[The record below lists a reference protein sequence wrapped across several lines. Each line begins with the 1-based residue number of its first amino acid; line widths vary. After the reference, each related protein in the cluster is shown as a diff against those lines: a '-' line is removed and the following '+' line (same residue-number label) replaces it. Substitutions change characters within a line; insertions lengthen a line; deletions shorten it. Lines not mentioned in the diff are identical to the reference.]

1 MPTVTFAVNTCFAV
15 KRWPE
20 PEEWARLLSELG
32 VTHAQFSFDL
42 ADPVLVG
49 DPTVYDQTRRVC
61 DAAGVAI
68 PSAFTGLIPYS
79 QNLLG
84 HPDEA
89 ARAHTVDW
97 YRAAIDAAAG
107 LGASAVGGHVGA
119 LTVRQ
124 HRDPDQRRDGIA
136 RIIRGVCDLSHY
148 AAKRGLESLL
158 WEIMP
163 VKREYPADLE
173 AAEELMDRLSGATAV
188 PVELCLDMGHAC
200 AAGAAGAD
208 HDPYAWLERLGRHT
222 RIVHV
227 QQTDGIGDRHWPFTP
242 EFNEQGIVDPER
254 VVELVSRF
262 DRTTVEIVLEAMWP
276 FEADDDA
283 VLSDLRSSVR
293 YWEPALNGNAHKLTP
308 NTKGG

>member
-1 MPTVTFAVNTCFAV
+1 MPTVTFGVNTCFAV

-20 PEEWARLLSELG
+20 PAEWTRVLADLG

-49 DPTVYDQTRRVC
+49 DPKMYDETRRIC
-61 DAAGVAI
+61 DAAGI
-68 PSAFTGLIPYS
+68 DITSAFTGLIQYS

-84 HPDEA
+84 HPGEA
-89 ARAHTVDW
+89 VRARTLDW
-97 YRAAIDAAAG
+97 YRAAIDATAV

-124 HRDPDQRRDGIA
+124 YRDPAERRDGIV
-136 RIIRGVCDLSHY
+136 RIIDGVCDLARH
-148 AAKRGLESLL
+148 AAKRGVESLL

-163 VKREYPADLE
+163 VAREYPADLE
-173 AAEELMDRLSGATAV
+173 AAEELMARLSGATAI

-222 RIVHV
+222 RVVHV

-262 DRTTVEIVLEAMWP
+262 ERTTVEIVLEAIWP

-293 YWEPALNGNAHKLTP
+293 HWEPALNDADRLTHI
-308 NTKGG
+308 TEGS

>member
-1 MPTVTFAVNTCFAV
+1 M
-15 KRWPE
+15 
-20 PEEWARLLSELG
+20 
-32 VTHAQFSFDL
+32 
-42 ADPVLVG
+42 
-49 DPTVYDQTRRVC
+49 YDETRRIC
-61 DAAGVAI
+61 DAAGI
-68 PSAFTGLIPYS
+68 DITSAFTGLIQYS

-84 HPDEA
+84 HPGEA
-89 ARAHTVDW
+89 VRARTLDW
-97 YRAAIDAAAG
+97 YRAAIDATAV

-124 HRDPDQRRDGIA
+124 YRDPTERRDGIV
-136 RIIRGVCDLSHY
+136 RIIDGVCDLARH
-148 AAKRGLESLL
+148 AAKRGVESLL
-158 WEIMP
+158 WELMP
-163 VKREYPADLE
+163 VAREYPADLE
-173 AAEELMDRLSGATAV
+173 AAEELMARLSGATAI

-222 RIVHV
+222 RVVHV

-262 DRTTVEIVLEAMWP
+262 ERTTVEIVLEAIWP

-293 YWEPALNGNAHKLTP
+293 HWGPALNDDADRLTHS
-308 NTKGG
+308 TEGS